1 MSPNRNIFFLT
12 SFFAFT
18 FLSSEENSSLK
29 TSPTTDF
36 NSQVELPAPLKNQEI
51 LNDNTNTKNLET
63 FDDLPNWSSNTIQ
76 ESPRPLDE
84 DLKQYFAL
92 SYYEPL
98 YALIG
103 NPTSRVNFSFRYE
116 PWRNFPLYLGY
127 VQNIF
132 WLLNNRSRPFLDAD
146 FGPRLFYRFDLSY
159 DDNEDYFDL
168 IPYEHKSNGKGSLDS
183 RSVDGAGA
191 KISMRWEY
199 LNWSFLSTLK
209 GFWRYKISLRNKDI
223 EDYVGPLTI
232 GLSATRF
239 SYGFLKRS
247 ELSYHFYS
255 SGKMGPDF
263 NRLSHEI
270 TLSLRFFG
278 EKWLPSFYFQ
288 YFDGYGESI
297 LKYNQ
302 KDEIFRAGLIF

>member
-1 MSPNRNIFFLT
+1 MSLIRNISFAI
-12 SFFAFT
+12 SFFVYSS
-18 FLSSEENSSLK
+18 LSSQEKPNI
-29 TSPTTDF
+29 TQPTPTDVITTD
-36 NSQVELPAPLKNQEI
+36 ELPTPLKNQEI
-51 LNDNTNTKNLET
+51 LNENSNTKNLENL
-63 FDDLPNWSSNTIQ
+63 DDLPNWSSTPLA
-76 ESPRPLDE
+76 EYPRPIEE
-84 DLKQYFAL
+84 DVKQYFAL
-92 SYYEPL
+92 SYYEPI
-98 YALIG
+98 YALVG

-132 WLLNNRSRPFLDAD
+132 WLLNKRSRPFLDAD

-159 DDNEDYFDL
+159 DDNEDYVDL

-239 SYGFLKRS
+239 SYGFIKRS

-288 YFDGYGESI
+288 YFNGYGESI
-297 LKYNQ
+297 LKYNE
-302 KDEIFRAGLIF
+302 KDVIFRAGLIL